1 MKKINLILFGTLLFI
16 ASCKENKSEN
26 DATDTGKVTRVLPF
40 IQGQVA
46 NIDTSLFALKK
57 IERRDTLNSDT
68 IDIHRSQFRTLAK
81 DFLEI
86 PDLSLKKFEDEYEQ
100 SKVYDQDIN
109 VISLLTLPKGASSS
123 DIQKQEVIIVP
134 DAQGGKIKTILIDRA
149 WTTKDSSVTKKM
161 IWEVDSY
168 FQVLT
173 LKQMPGQAETSH
185 LLKVTWKDFT
195 K

>member
-16 ASCKENKSEN
+16 TACKENKSEN
-26 DATDTGKVTRVLPF
+26 DATDAGKVTRVLPF

-68 IDIHRSQFRTLAK
+68 IDIHRNQFRTLAK